1 MVKYKEL
8 SSKEKEILD
17 MVHDYIEQRAL
28 KEIGEFFANMQADD
42 KKKEKLKKLLS
53 VHDTEHGSVLEHAY
67 KVAKTDFD
75 AKMAYQDMV
84 LKKHSV
90 H

>member
-8 SSKEKEILD
+8 SPKEREMLD
-17 MVHDYIEQRAL
+17 TIHDYIEQRAL
-28 KEIGEFFANMQADD
+28 KEIGEFFTSMQGDD
-42 KKKEKLKKLLS
+42 KKKAKLKKLLS
-53 VHDTEHGSVLEHAY
+53 VHDTDHGSVLEHAY
-67 KVAKTDFD
+67 KVAKGDFD

-84 LKKHSV
+84 VKKHSV